1 MFESWGMIII
11 LIALFALMY
20 FFMIRPRQK
29 QQKEQEEMKEHLK
42 SGDRVIT
49 AGGIYGQ
56 IESLGEETVILRIE
70 SGATMKVAKGSIL
83 GKQDVEEQGRGV
95 F

>member
-1 MFESWGMIII
+1 MLGSWGMIII

-29 QQKEQEEMKEHLK
+29 QQKEQEEMKEHLRV
-42 SGDRVIT
+42 GDRVIT
-49 AGGIYGQ
+49 AGGIYGE
-56 IESLGEETVILRIE
+56 IERLGEETVVLKVE
-70 SGATMKVAKGSIL
+70 SGATLKIAKNSVL
-83 GKQDVEEQGRGV
+83 GKQEVEEMGKGV

>member
-1 MFESWGMIII
+1 MLESWGMIII

-29 QQKEQEEMKEHLK
+29 QQKEQQEMKEHLGV
-42 SGDRVIT
+42 GDKVIT
-49 AGGIYGQ
+49 AGGIYGE
-56 IESLGEETVILRIE
+56 IERLGEDTVVLRVE
-70 SGATMKVAKGSIL
+70 SGATIKVAKNSVL
-83 GKQDVEEQGRGV
+83 GKQEVEEPSKGV